1 VEKFCVDAFLAVLL
15 AAVDQFVSDSH
26 RLLDDGHLGAEL
38 GDGIRGDVSASD
50 GHSSAGG
57 RNGVFRH

>member
-38 GDGIRGDVSASD
+38 GDGIRGGCV
-50 GHSSAGG
+50 GLG
-57 RNGVFRH
+57 RA